1 MSSHSV
7 SFTEHFN
14 ATPEEVFPYFAQHET
29 FGAMAGGPL
38 AEKLHFIRRIKIG
51 VDLRHPDGVGSVRRI
66 GYGPTAFEETVR
78 VSDPG
83 ELIEYAITRG
93 SPIKNHH
100 GRIAFTADAG
110 GTRVDYTIRFEPKIP
125 GTGPAIGLV
134 LKAMIAPA
142 FPRIRKALAG
152 R

>member
-7 SFTEHFN
+7 SFSEHFN
-14 ATPEEVFPYFAQHET
+14 APPEAVFPYFAQHET

-38 AEKLHFIRRIKIG
+38 AEKVRFIRRIKIG

-66 GYGPTAFEETVR
+66 GYGFTAFEETIR
-78 VSDPG
+78 VSEPG
-83 ELIEYAITRG
+83 ELIEYAITKG
-93 SPIKNHH
+93 SPIKNPL
-100 GRIAFTADAG
+100 GRIVFTADAG

-125 GTGPAIGLV
+125 GTGAAFEKV

-142 FPRIRKALAG
+142 FPRIRKALAD